1 MDSVYTSY
9 KRYKTNTDAVAT
21 WLLTTAKKHGC
32 RAYDST
38 DCSPAASA
46 APRLKGKPR
55 KLAREADA
63 AAGNRPGLST
73 RTYRIKIKDF
83 IQLAQYIAKPTKPRI
98 KVPDGVVRDLQQAI
112 KMRRSHQAWL
122 IRFSQETNSAASNH
136 GHTHFIQTLETVME
150 ILRPNIPEA
159 SRPKSAQNDVDTK
172 ACQLANIFE
181 HLTVEEPAE
190 AGDSGT
196 NVRRED
202 AAQNI
207 SVTVIDAVE
216 DETEEAFIASFYLTV
231 DAHRFLE
238 EIREVWVSYEQG
250 HLDLM
255 TAAITTNTAIE
266 FCRKLQEEFEEAFP
280 GQ

>member
-1 MDSVYTSY
+1 MD
-9 KRYKTNTDAVAT
+9 
-21 WLLTTAKKHGC
+21 
-32 RAYDST
+32 
-38 DCSPAASA
+38 
-46 APRLKGKPR
+46 
-55 KLAREADA
+55 
-63 AAGNRPGLST
+63 
-73 RTYRIKIKDF
+73 
-83 IQLAQYIAKPTKPRI
+83 
-98 KVPDGVVRDLQQAI
+98 
-112 KMRRSHQAWL
+112 
-122 IRFSQETNSAASNH
+122 
-136 GHTHFIQTLETVME
+136 